1 MIFPAVH
8 KWMRNIS
15 PEMLL
20 LVPILWFLPL
30 TGAAP
35 SLTTEQLDTGVD
47 WLSKFGYLPPP
58 DPVTGQLQT
67 KEALTKAIKAMQK
80 FGGLKETGVFD
91 QATLGLMKTP
101 RCSLPDV
108 AEAEVTMGRRKRGL
122 TPQNKWNK
130 RHLSWR
136 VRTFPKDSALLGR
149 DTVRALMYY
158 ALKVWSDIAPLNFHE
173 VAGSDADIQIDFT
186 KADHNDGYPFDGP
199 GGTVAHAFFPGERF
213 TAGDTHF
220 DDDEAWTFRSPDS
233 HGMDLFAVA
242 VHEFGHAI
250 GLVHTSAMESI
261 MRPYYQGPVGDPL
274 KYDLP
279 YEDKVR
285 VWQLYGV
292 RDSVSHT
299 NRPGNPSQTAEPP
312 VLLDLPEN
320 RSTVLLAR
328 DAPDRCTSHFDA
340 VAQIRGEAFFFKGK
354 YFWRLTREKHL
365 VSLRPAQI
373 HRFWRGLPT
382 NLDSVDAV
390 YERPGDHKIVF
401 FKGLKYW
408 VFKDN
413 IVEEGYPRPI
423 SDFGLPLEGVDAA
436 FVWLHNDKTYFFKDN
451 HYWRYDDHLRRM
463 DLGYPKDS
471 TLWKGLPPNLD
482 DAMRWSDGSS
492 YFFKGK
498 EYWRVPGSDM
508 EVEAGYPRLIAKD
521 WLLCTEMQSDS
532 PDAEPKSTETRGNV
546 HHHPDHAENGYEVC
560 SCTSDT
566 ASPLGARPSPSPVW
580 LLPPLWT
587 LSLALR
593 SELL

>member
-1 MIFPAVH
+1 MVPLLLR
-8 KWMRNIS
+8 MRTRNIS
-15 PEMLL
+15 PEMLIFL
-20 LVPILWFLPL
+20 PILCFLPL

-35 SLTTEQLDTGVD
+35 SLATEQLDTGVD

-80 FGGLKETGVFD
+80 FGGLKETGVL

-101 RCSLPDV
+101 RCSLPDMSQ
-108 AEAEVTMGRRKRGL
+108 AEMTMRRKRSP

-136 VRTFPKDSALLGR
+136 VRTYPKDSALLGR

-173 VAGSDADIQIDFT
+173 VAGSNADIQIDFT

-220 DDDEAWTFRSPDS
+220 DDDEPWTFRSP
-233 HGMDLFAVA
+233 
-242 VHEFGHAI
+242 
-250 GLVHTSAMESI
+250 
-261 MRPYYQGPVGDPL
+261 
-274 KYDLP
+274 
-279 YEDKVR
+279 
-285 VWQLYGV
+285 
-292 RDSVSHT
+292 
-299 NRPGNPSQTAEPP
+299 
-312 VLLDLPEN
+312 
-320 RSTVLLAR
+320 
-328 DAPDRCTSHFDA
+328 
-340 VAQIRGEAFFFKGK
+340 
-354 YFWRLTREKHL
+354 KHL

-423 SDFGLPLEGVDAA
+423 SDFGLPMEGVDAA
-436 FVWLHNDKTYFFKDN
+436 FVWLHNDKTYFFKDKY
-451 HYWRYDDHLRRM
+451 YWRYDDHLRRM
-463 DLGYPKDS
+463 DLGYPKES
-471 TLWKGLPPNLD
+471 ILWKGLPSQLD
-482 DAMRWSDGSS
+482 DVMRWSDST

-508 EVEAGYPRLIAKD
+508 EAEAGYPHLIAKD

-532 PDAEPKSTETRGNV
+532 PDTEAKSTETRVNV
-546 HHHPDHAENGYEVC
+546 HRPPDHAENGYEVC

-566 ASPLGARPSPSPVW
+566 ASPLGVRPSPSSLW
-580 LLPPLWT
+580 LLPLLWT
-587 LSLALR
+587 LFLSFC